1 MAEKDLMTYDDKD
14 IAIFDDD
21 LFTDEGTG
29 LEEAT
34 ADDFATPLIRILQ
47 PQNPQQMEA
56 SDKYI
61 PGAKAG
67 MFWNNAAASSRVGK
81 SVTGVLTNMASIS
94 ANFWLNSPSVKAP
107 SA

>member
-67 MFWNNAAASSRVGK
+67 MFWNN
-81 SVTGVLTNMASIS
+81 VTGAIYSGETGLRIVPCQ
-94 ANFWLNSPSVKAP
+94 FEKR
-107 SA
+107 